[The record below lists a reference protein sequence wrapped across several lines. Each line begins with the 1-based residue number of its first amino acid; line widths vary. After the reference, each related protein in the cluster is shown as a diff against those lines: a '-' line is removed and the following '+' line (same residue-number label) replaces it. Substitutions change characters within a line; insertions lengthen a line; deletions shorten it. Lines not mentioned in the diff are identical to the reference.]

1 MSRLRERVAIV
12 TGGGQGIGRAIAM
25 RFAVE
30 GARVVIADINA
41 TSGER
46 VAREIKDA
54 GGSATSIASDV
65 GDAANVERLV
75 GRVVDDLGQI
85 DILVNNAGLTFMSG
99 IGSARFDEMDVAEWE
114 RVLRTNLSSVFLMS
128 RAVAPHMIARKGGRI
143 INLASVHSYAVN
155 TQTPHYDAAKAA
167 VAHLTRN
174 MALALAADGVLVN
187 AIAPGPILTEVA
199 RTTLTAERLA
209 ALEHATPLGRPG
221 RPEEI
226 AAVAAFLASDDASF
240 LTGATIPVDGGF
252 LTRYEGMQ

>member
-1 MSRLRERVAIV
+1 MSRLRDRVAIV
-12 TGGGQGIGRAIAM
+12 TGAGQGIGRAIAL
-25 RFAVE
+25 RFAAE
-30 GARVVIADINA
+30 GARIVVAEINRS
-41 TSGER
+41 SGKQ
-46 VAREIKDA
+46 VAREIADA
-54 GGSATSIASDV
+54 GGSGVAIACDV
-65 GDAANVERLV
+65 GDPAQVAGLV
-75 GRVVDDLGQI
+75 QQAMDDLGQI
-85 DILVNNAGLTFMSG
+85 DILVNNAGLTYMSG
-99 IGSARFDEMDVAEWE
+99 IGSARFDEMEVAEWE
-114 RVLRTNLSSVFLMS
+114 RVLRTNLSSVFLVS
-128 RAVAPHMIARKGGRI
+128 KAVAPHMIARRGGRI

-174 MALALAADGVLVN
+174 MALALAADGILVT

-199 RTTLTAERLA
+199 RTTLSEERLQ

-240 LTGATIPVDGGF
+240 VTGVTIPVDGGF